1 MATIVKSFATSGVD
15 GYVVDVEVKTMYG
28 QPQMTVVGLGD
39 TAVKEARE
47 RVEAAVN
54 DSGYSFP
61 VKKIVINLAP
71 SDLKKS
77 GSHFDLAIAMGLLI
91 EDGQVK
97 GKREGPYAFIGE
109 LSLNARLRAV
119 TGVLPMIM
127 AAKEAGIEE
136 VILPLENLEEASLVR
151 GSRIRGFHRLSEV
164 VEYLEGLRDY
174 EEVAL
179 AFDHEDGDW
188 QYDFCDVQGQDAL
201 IEYCVVAAA
210 GGHNLLMV
218 GQPGC
223 GKSMIAKRLPSILPP
238 MNEAEALEVT
248 KIYSVAGLLKGSGG
262 LIRHRPFRAPH
273 HNASTNALIG
283 GGMRASPG
291 EVSLAHNG
299 VLFLDEITEFEKRTL
314 EALRQPLEDREVTV
328 SRVKYT
334 NRYPCA
340 FILVAAMNPCACG
353 YFGSDKCKCTDHEV
367 LKYRQKVSGPLLDRI
382 DIQKQVN
389 PIQIKTLSGGGLG
402 ASSDQLQAR
411 VNAARKIQEARFA
424 GHDQIHCNA
433 QMTHNLIR
441 QHCRLEQDAQ
451 RLMEEAYG
459 FFKYS
464 ARSFYKFLKIART
477 MADLDGAEKIRR
489 RDIGAALMSR
499 DLEKDQAL
507 IGMRNWPLPG

>member
-1 MATIVKSFATSGVD
+1 
-15 GYVVDVEVKTMYG
+15 
-28 QPQMTVVGLGD
+28 
-39 TAVKEARE
+39 
-47 RVEAAVN
+47 
-54 DSGYSFP
+54 
-61 VKKIVINLAP
+61 
-71 SDLKKS
+71 
-77 GSHFDLAIAMGLLI
+77 
-91 EDGQVK
+91 
-97 GKREGPYAFIGE
+97 
-109 LSLNARLRAV
+109 
-119 TGVLPMIM
+119 
-127 AAKEAGIEE
+127 GIEE
-136 VILPLENLEEASLVR
+136 VILPLDNVEEASLVK
-151 GSRIRGFHRLSEV
+151 GIRIRGFDKLSEV
-164 VEYLEGLRDY
+164 VEYLEGVREYQEIPLMI
-174 EEVAL
+174 
-179 AFDHEDGDW
+179 DHESADSS
-188 QYDFCDVQGQDAL
+188 YDFSDVQGQAAL

-223 GKSMIAKRLPSILPP
+223 GKSMIAKRLPSILPQ

-248 KIYSVAGLLKGSGG
+248 KIFSVAGLIKGRGG
-262 LIRHRPFRAPH
+262 LIRRRPFRAPH

-314 EALRQPLEDREVTV
+314 DSLRQPLEDREVTV

-353 YFGSDKCKCTDHEV
+353 YFGSDKCQCSDYEV

-389 PIQIKTLSGGGLG
+389 PIHIKTLAAGGQGTPSEVLR
-402 ASSDQLQAR
+402 AR

-433 QMTHNLIR
+433 QMTHGLIR
-441 QHCRLEQDAQ
+441 QHCRLEQGAQ

-459 FFKYS
+459 YFKYS

-477 MADLDGAEKIRR
+477 MADLDGADKIRR
-489 RDIGAALMSR
+489 RDMGAALMSR

-507 IGMRNWPLPG
+507 IGMRSWQPQG